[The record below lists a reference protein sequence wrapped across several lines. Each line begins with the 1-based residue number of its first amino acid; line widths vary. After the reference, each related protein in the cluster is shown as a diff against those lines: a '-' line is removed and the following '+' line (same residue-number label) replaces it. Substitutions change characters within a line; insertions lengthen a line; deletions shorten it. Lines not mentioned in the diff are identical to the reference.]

1 MFPLNRSA
9 KGIQEHELVEQARP
23 FIRSLGDLL
32 RGVLSEEETKLL
44 PRGWNII
51 GNIIV
56 LKIPS
61 ELEDKKSEIGR
72 ALLDLYPRCKSVYL
86 DKGIQGELRAPSR
99 ELIASRGDNPSL
111 TIHKEN
117 GCFFRLDVS
126 RIMFSQGNL
135 EERRRMS
142 MLGNGEVVV
151 DMFAGIGYFSIP
163 MAVHSRP
170 RKIIAIELNPL
181 AFKYLKEN
189 IRLNHVDNVVHPV
202 LGDCALLTPVGCA
215 DRVIMG
221 YVLKT
226 HHYLEQG
233 IKALKKGGILHY
245 HETTPEPLV
254 YDRPIQRIREAA
266 LKLGRGVEVTEK
278 RKIKKYSPGVWH
290 IVIDAK
296 AYFYFNAPR
305 ASPSEINSLN
315 TLAAWL

>member
-9 KGIQEHELVEQARP
+9 QGLLEHKLVEQARP

-32 RGVLSEEETKLL
+32 RGVLPEEKIKLL

-72 ALLDLYPRCKSVYL
+72 ALLDLYPRCKSVFL
-86 DKGIQGELRAPSR
+86 HRGIQGELREPSR

-117 GCFFRLDVS
+117 GCLFKLDVT
-126 RIMFSQGNL
+126 RIMFSGGNL

-142 MLGNGEVVV
+142 VLGSGEVVV
-151 DMFAGIGYFSIP
+151 DMFAGIGYFSIL

-181 AFKYLKEN
+181 AFEYLKEN
-189 IRLNHVDNVVHPV
+189 IRLNHVENIVDPV
-202 LGDCALLTPVGCA
+202 LGDCADLTPVGCA

-221 YVLKT
+221 YVLRT
-226 HHYLEQG
+226 HHYLGQG
-233 IKALKKGGILHY
+233 IKALKKEGILHY

-266 LKLGRGVEVTEK
+266 LKLGRGVEIVGK

-290 IVIDAK
+290 VVIDARIGA
-296 AYFYFNAPR
+296 AY
-305 ASPSEINSLN
+305 
-315 TLAAWL
+315 